1 MYSRTSDRTYVRDRG
16 VQVPP
21 NYSGSAFPFPPGNL
35 PGSQPGDPPGGSPGG
50 DLPVEQPPRP
60 DFRGLPQI
68 GTFSRG
74 DDRQTQDAP
83 PPPAAPPVSGDD
95 AGCPPPVPAPAPAPR
110 PSAPS
115 LFDGS
120 HFPLGHG
127 LGQEEIVLIGLCLL
141 LLHEGSESGGGG
153 DLWETLLLL
162 GALLLCG

>member
-21 NYSGSAFPFPPGNL
+21 NYSGSAFPF
-35 PGSQPGDPPGGSPGG
+35 SPDDLSAGAPAPSSA
-50 DLPVEQPPRP
+50 LPVEPPPRP

-83 PPPAAPPVSGDD
+83 PPPAAPPVNGDD
-95 AGCPPPVPAPAPAPR
+95 AGCPPPAPAPVPAPR
-110 PSAPS
+110 PSAPP
-115 LFDGS
+115 LFDGT